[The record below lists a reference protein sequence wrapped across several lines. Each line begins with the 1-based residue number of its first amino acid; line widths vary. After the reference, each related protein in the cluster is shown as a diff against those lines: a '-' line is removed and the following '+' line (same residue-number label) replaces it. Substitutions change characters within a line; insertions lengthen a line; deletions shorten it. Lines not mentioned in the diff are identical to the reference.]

1 MPKYLIFFAVVMLV
15 FYGIEEY
22 KESGKNELQI
32 DMSRETLYNL
42 LESAKDDISKNYFDM
57 TLKQIEKAIDYLKK
71 VEQSLDPATNSVI
84 DQAILDMQKVE
95 QDIRNR
101 VIYEKDLNMAF
112 AKAMNALALAHLRV
126 CEDELEAGHEE
137 EALESLKATI
147 NHLQHSMKYSSGEL
161 LETEVQLVE
170 ELANLSSSGD
180 ITVSTIHKD
189 VEKIR
194 SIVLMKD

>member
-1 MPKYLIFFAVVMLV
+1 MPKYLIFFAVIMLV

-126 CEDELEAGHEE
+126 CEDELEAGREE
-137 EALESLKATI
+137 EALASLKATI